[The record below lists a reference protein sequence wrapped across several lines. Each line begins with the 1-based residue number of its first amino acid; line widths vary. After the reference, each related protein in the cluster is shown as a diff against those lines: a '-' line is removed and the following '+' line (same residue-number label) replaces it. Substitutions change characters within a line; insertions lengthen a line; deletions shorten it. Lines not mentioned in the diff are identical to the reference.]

1 MDRDRL
7 ERHEIGSGALRA
19 VISVQGAELQSL
31 RDASGEEW
39 LWQAGPAWP
48 RHAPVLFPIVGRLPG
63 DTLRALLTSPETARQ
78 VCGVRLLAN
87 LPVPVLRDQAEL
99 LFTSSQSPDAD
110 MRAAV
115 RPSTL

>member
-1 MDRDRL
+1 EQDRL
-7 ERHEIGSGALRA
+7 ERHGIGSGTLRA

-63 DTLRALLTSPETARQ
+63 DTMRHAGGTSRMTQ
-78 VCGVRLLAN
+78 HG
-87 LPVPVLRDQAEL
+87 
-99 LFTSSQSPDAD
+99 F
-110 MRAAV
+110 
-115 RPSTL
+115 